1 MKIFGHPMS
10 TCTRKVL
17 TTLAETHTPYEL
29 VVVDFAKGEHK
40 QPPHTLRQPFGQV
53 PALEDDGFALYE
65 SRAMCRYLNDK
76 VDGPLVPRDLRAR
89 AVAEQWISIESAN
102 FSGHAMK
109 FVYQYIFKR
118 DVEAKVLEAAGQAL
132 DKTLGIMD
140 AQLAKHPY
148 IAGSTFTLADIC
160 YMPYLEYVMASPAK
174 EIVAKHP
181 NVSAWWI
188 KISDRPSWRKV
199 TGRA

>member
-89 AVAEQWISIESAN
+89 AVSEQWISIESAN

-118 DVEAKVLEAAGQAL
+118 DVEAQVLEAAGQSL

-181 NVSAWWI
+181 NVSAWWA